1 MLRSSFRRL
10 VSNNLQAAF
19 STSHEPPALFE
30 YHNKVCKVILNR
42 PKALNAQNVEMIR
55 LLQQE
60 LNKWN
65 ATDNTKV
72 ALFTGA
78 GGKAFSVGGDIKF
91 LYETREDP
99 RADEMHDHIF
109 REEYM
114 LDHALSVMKPIQV
127 AFWDGIVMGGGVGIS
142 VNAPVRIA
150 TEKSVFAMPEANI
163 GLFTDCGAGYFF
175 SRLRNNLGYFLGI
188 TAYRLK
194 GDELFQTGLADYYIK
209 SEKLK
214 SLEKEII
221 DKTNA
226 STKVEDIKAI
236 VQKYHEPVKNEKF
249 VHEDFVK
256 DIFGYETVDEIYKAL
271 KNTKQNREFADK
283 LIATMDTH
291 NPFSMKV
298 IHEHIKRGA
307 GLDLK
312 ENLRNDFRLS
322 QRFMRGTDFFEGTR
336 CVLVDRHDKPR
347 WVYPTLEQVP
357 REEVEKYFEKLP
369 PNLELKFTS

>member
-1 MLRSSFRRL
+1 
-10 VSNNLQAAF
+10 
-19 STSHEPPALFE
+19 
-30 YHNKVCKVILNR
+30 
-42 PKALNAQNVEMIR
+42 MIR

-65 ATDNTKV
+65 ARNETRV
-72 ALFTGA
+72 AIFTGA
-78 GGKAFSVGGDIKF
+78 GGKAFSGGGDVKF

-99 RADEMHDHIF
+99 RADEIQDHIF
-109 REEYM
+109 REKYI
-114 LDHALSVMKPIQV
+114 LDPQLASMKPIQV
-127 AFWDGIVMGGGVGIS
+127 AFWDGIVMGGGVGLT
-142 VNAPVRIA
+142 VHAPIRIA
-150 TEKSVFAMPEANI
+150 TENSVFAMPEAKI
-163 GLFTDCGAGYFF
+163 GLFTDCGAGYFY

-194 GDELFQTGLADYYIK
+194 GEELLQTGLADYYVK

-226 STKVEDIKAI
+226 GTKVEDVKAI
-236 VQKYHEPVKNEKF
+236 VQKYHEPVSNEKF

-298 IHEHIKRGA
+298 IHELIKRGA

-312 ENLRNDFRLS
+312 ENMKNDFRLAK
-322 QRFMRGTDFFEGTR
+322 RFLKGTDFFEGTR
-336 CVLVDRHDKPR
+336 CALVDRHDKPK

-369 PNLELKFTS
+369 PNIELQLA